1 MPNKEPMAIEPE
13 EPTTTQPETTEDE
26 DVEGHMM
33 LPSDPSSARAIA
45 GARESEI
52 RRSLQK
58 HDLEADRRP
67 HKRER

>member
-13 EPTTTQPETTEDE
+13 EPVKAEPAPAEDE

-33 LPSDPSSARAIA
+33 LPIDPSSARTIA